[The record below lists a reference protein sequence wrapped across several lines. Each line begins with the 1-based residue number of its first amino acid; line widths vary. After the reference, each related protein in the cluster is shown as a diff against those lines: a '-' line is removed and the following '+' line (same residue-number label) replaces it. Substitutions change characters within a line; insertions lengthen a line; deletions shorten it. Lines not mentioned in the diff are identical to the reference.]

1 MLLRSAQ
8 QMLSVQQFT
17 PLQAGSQEYCCAV
30 SNEGPRESSVRSVER
45 AVTILDLLAQHGWR
59 TGAEIARELKVHRST
74 ALRLLGTLERH
85 AMVERD
91 PRSAKYR
98 LGQRLPQLASV
109 VTGESDLRGLARPVC
124 EGLAGRLGETVTL
137 DVLVGDEIV
146 PIEQATASTSVV
158 GVNWLGRRT
167 PVHCTASGKVILAFG
182 PPAVRER
189 LLGRPLERATAHTIT
204 DRIELEAQLADALK
218 EGVARTYEELE
229 VGLDAIAAP
238 VYAASGEIVAAL
250 DVSGP
255 SHRLRA
261 EGRPELAQVTVD
273 AAADLSRRLG
283 YRGRR
288 GDLTSG

>member
-1 MLLRSAQ
+1 
-8 QMLSVQQFT
+8 
-17 PLQAGSQEYCCAV
+17 V
-30 SNEGPRESSVRSVER
+30 SNETPRDPGVRSVER
-45 AVTILDLLAQHGWR
+45 AIAILDVLAQGGWR
-59 TGAEIARELKVHRST
+59 TGAEIARELHVHRST

-98 LGQRLPQLASV
+98 LGRRLPQLASV
-109 VTGESDLRGLARPVC
+109 VTGESDLRSLARPVC
-124 EGLAGRLGETVTL
+124 ESLAGALGETVTL
-137 DVLVGDEIV
+137 DVLVADEIV

-182 PPAVRER
+182 PAAVRER
-189 LLGRPLERATAHTIT
+189 LLGRSLERSTAHTIT
-204 DRIELEAQLADALK
+204 GAADLRAQLSEAL
-218 EGVARTYEELE
+218 EDGFARTYEELE
-229 VGLDAIAAP
+229 IGLDAIAAP
-238 VYAASGEIVAAL
+238 VFAASGEVVAAI

-261 EGRPELAQVTVD
+261 EGRPELVRLTLD

-283 YRGRR
+283 YRGSRSA
-288 GDLTSG
+288 LTAG

>member
-1 MLLRSAQ
+1 M
-8 QMLSVQQFT
+8 
-17 PLQAGSQEYCCAV
+17 
-30 SNEGPRESSVRSVER
+30 
-45 AVTILDLLAQHGWR
+45 TILDLLAAGGWR
-59 TGAEIARELKVHRST
+59 TGAEIARELHVHRST

-85 AMVERD
+85 ALVERD

-98 LGQRLPQLASV
+98 LGQRLAQLASV
-109 VTGESDLRGLARPVC
+109 VTGESDLRSLARPVC
-124 EGLAGRLGETVTL
+124 ESLAGSLGETVTL

-182 PPAVRER
+182 PAAIRER
-189 LLGRPLERATAHTIT
+189 LLSRPLQRSTAHTIT
-204 DRIELEAQLADALK
+204 GPAELETQLAAARND
-218 EGVARTYEELE
+218 GFARTYEELE

-238 VYAASGEIVAAL
+238 VFAASGEVVAAL

-261 EGRPELAQVTVD
+261 EGRPELVSLTREGAE
-273 AAADLSRRLG
+273 DLSRRLG
-283 YRGRR
+283 YRPSRAA
-288 GDLTSG
+288 LTAG